1 MKKTK
6 TLFKILFITVILI
19 YVAYTF
25 ITQQKTINQYA
36 ENCKKLDTQ
45 IAEQKDYKED
55 LTKQKEN
62 TESEEFIETTAREK
76 VDMYLPNATFIFY
89 QQIKVTIR
97 LIIPRIFITQINNKK
112 ISNIKLIH
120 NKIRFL

>member
-76 VDMYLPNATFIFY
+76 LDMYLPNERVYIDMT
-89 QQIKVTIR
+89 K
-97 LIIPRIFITQINNKK
+97 
-112 ISNIKLIH
+112 
-120 NKIRFL
+120 

>member
-62 TESEEFIETTAREK
+62 TESEEFIETTARE
-76 VDMYLPNATFIFY
+76 N
-89 QQIKVTIR
+89 
-97 LIIPRIFITQINNKK
+97 
-112 ISNIKLIH
+112 
-120 NKIRFL
+120 

>member
-6 TLFKILFITVILI
+6 KLFKILFITVILI

-76 VDMYLPNATFIFY
+76 LDMYLPNE
-89 QQIKVTIR
+89 KVYTDTG
-97 LIIPRIFITQINNKK
+97 F
-112 ISNIKLIH
+112 
-120 NKIRFL
+120 